1 MGRVQSMLAVSA
13 APELQTKQQVQQ
25 ATGTQAVNGEEGTAV
40 LQKVIEEIQMEAE
53 LRASS

>member
-1 MGRVQSMLAVSA
+1 MLAVSA